1 MTAYLRPGSVELAL
15 AARAQHPDWTVL
27 AGGTDLMVA
36 ADKQTAP
43 PGILDIFG
51 LPELTV
57 IEEEDDG
64 AIVVGAA
71 APYASM
77 LTSELV
83 TRELP
88 MLQAAAREVGAA
100 QIQARGTLGGNIG
113 TSSPVGDSLPVL
125 LALDAEIVLGSTHGR
140 RRVPYHEFCTGY
152 RTTVLGADELMLA
165 VRFPPRPAG
174 LVQVWRKVGTR
185 RAQSISK
192 VAMAAAAALEDG
204 RISHVRIGLG
214 AVADRPF
221 RARGVE
227 AAVTGKAPGEAAA
240 EAARQALAG
249 EIAPIDDVRSTADYR
264 LGVAQNLVAR
274 FVMRL
279 AEDSA

>member
-1 MTAYLRPGSVELAL
+1 VTAYLRPGSVELAL
-15 AARAQHPDWTVL
+15 AARAQHPDWIVL

-36 ADKQTAP
+36 ADKQDPP

-51 LPELTV
+51 LPELTS
-57 IEEEDDG
+57 IEEEADG
-64 AIVVGAA
+64 AVIIGAA

-83 TRELP
+83 ARELP
-88 MLQAAAREVGAA
+88 LLHAAAREVGAA

-125 LALDAEIVLGSTHGR
+125 LALDAEIVLGSTGGR
-140 RRVPYHEFCTGY
+140 RWVPYRDFCTGY
-152 RTTVLGADELMLA
+152 RATVLGPDELMLA

-174 LVQVWRKVGTR
+174 LIQVWRKVGTR

-192 VAMAAAAALEDG
+192 VAMAAAATLDDG
-204 RISHVRIGLG
+204 RIAHVRIGLG

-227 AAVTGKAPGEAAA
+227 AALAGQVPGEAVA
-240 EAARQALAG
+240 EAARRALAA

-279 AEDSA
+279 AEQSA